1 MAAPGRLVITLL
13 GTPQVERNAEAVTA
27 PRGRKCWALLAY
39 LLLRERP
46 VSRLSLA
53 ELLFPDAEDPLR
65 ALRWTLVELRRAL
78 GGSEILH
85 GDPLQLELPPGAE
98 VDVLALTGDA
108 PSSSVGDGQL
118 LEGADFGATPAFDS
132 WLAVERR
139 RLAGI

>member
-1 MAAPGRLVITLL
+1 MAAPDQPVVRLL
-13 GTPQVERNAEAVTA
+13 GTPEVERGGEAVAA

-78 GGSEILH
+78 GSSDVLH
-85 GDPLQLELPPGAE
+85 GDPLVLDLAPGTR
-98 VDVLALTGDA
+98 VDVLELTGDA
-108 PSSSVGDGQL
+108 PTLGVGDGGL
-118 LEGADFGATPAFDS
+118 LEGTDFSATPA
-132 WLAVERR
+132 
-139 RLAGI
+139 